1 VGNAFVSG
9 LGKLGA
15 MAPQFTDEVDRSLSW
30 ARQAEDLGLD
40 GIFVYDHVWPMGR
53 PDLPAI
59 WAFSLLGALAATTS
73 QVHLGTLVAR
83 VGLVPDEV
91 LLAELRSVASL
102 APGRLVAGL
111 GTGDSKSAA
120 ELEAFGIPYEPV
132 AIRRER
138 LREVASVLLEEGLVD
153 VEHLWVGA
161 GARETNEVARALGV
175 TLNLWEAPVARLSQ
189 LQEEWSGRLTWGGS
203 LGTRHGPE
211 HVAHT
216 LERLWGAGASWVVCA
231 DAGSSKGLS
240 VLAES
245 LGLMGGER

>member
-1 VGNAFVSG
+1 MGNAFGSG

-15 MAPQFTDEVDRSLSW
+15 MAPQFTEDVDRSLVW
-30 ARQAEDLGLD
+30 ARQAQDLGLD

-59 WAFSLLGALAATTS
+59 WAFSLLGALATTTS
-73 QVHLGTLVAR
+73 QVFLGTLVAR

-91 LLAELRSVASL
+91 LLAELRSVALL

-138 LREVASVLLEEGLVD
+138 LRTVASVLLEEDLVD
-153 VEHLWVGA
+153 AERLWVGA
-161 GARETNEVARALGV
+161 GAQETNEVARDLGV
-175 TLNLWEAPVARLSQ
+175 TLNLWEVPVARLSQ
-189 LQEEWSGRLTWGGS
+189 LREEWNGMLTWGGS
-203 LGTRHGPE
+203 LGTGHGPD

-216 LERLWGAGASWVVCA
+216 LEDLWGAGASWVVCA
-231 DAGSSKGLS
+231 DAGSPKGLA

-245 LGLMGGER
+245 LGLLGGKR